1 MRPSMSVVLLAFVGF
16 RSTPFYPPAECSSP
30 LATAASVDSA
40 TLARLTP
47 GQFVLISVNTSR
59 GYGGSIQRGSL
70 TLVRLHEENEL
81 VDRQTFAGPR
91 KFWRPFAGRFEMIA
105 GGRTYRDTAEV
116 SAQGLAIGCVDCM
129 DASPTSYT
137 IVAVSPEGFV
147 GRWANNQTG
156 IGVAVDRRGRR
167 LPNPGGFY
175 CARRVES

>member
-1 MRPSMSVVLLAFVGF
+1 MRPSMFVVLLAFVGC
-16 RSTPFYPPAECSSP
+16 RSTPIYPPADCSPPLTTASP
-30 LATAASVDSA
+30 VDSA
-40 TLARLTP
+40 TLARLAP
-47 GQFVLISVNTSR
+47 GQFVLLTVNTTR
-59 GYGGSIQRGSL
+59 GYGGSVRRGSL
-70 TLVRLHEENEL
+70 IFVRLHADSEL

-91 KFWRPFAGRFEMIA
+91 KFWRPFAGRYEMIA

-116 SAQGLAIGCVDCM
+116 LAGGLTIGCVDCM

-137 IVAVSPEGFV
+137 IVAVTPDGFV